1 MFQWIYTFESSNAE
15 DSQSAGHC
23 YIQWIYGRLSH
34 FHAIQSS
41 RAGDRS
47 KTQDAS
53 TSPPPKVELLL
64 KSPGKNI
71 FYTVHIYKYIHTLK
85 SKKQKQIRSGLEIE
99 KIKNQV

>member
-1 MFQWIYTFESSNAE
+1 MHQ
-15 DSQSAGHC
+15 
-23 YIQWIYGRLSH
+23 
-34 FHAIQSS
+34 
-41 RAGDRS
+41 
-47 KTQDAS
+47 
-53 TSPPPKVELLL
+53 PPPSKVELLL